1 MDPHK
6 WVNMNVKELKQF
18 FKDVRSEQAEIQQL
32 KDLIQQKEMSLYP
45 KAITYDGLKVQV
57 SPEDRF
63 ANECAAVADLQVE
76 LGASIMR
83 LAKKQIQAEQL
94 IRKLDDSNMR
104 KVMRYYYLTTFDGQ
118 LPTWNQ
124 VAIKMN
130 YYERYVKKLHGSAL
144 LELSRIL
151 LEEDLKKEDTL

>member
-1 MDPHK
+1 
-6 WVNMNVKELKQF
+6 MNIKELKQF

-32 KDLIQQKEMSLYP
+32 KELIAQKEMSLLP
-45 KAITYDGLKVQV
+45 GAITYERDKVQI

-63 ANECAAVADLQVE
+63 SKECAAITDLQME

-83 LAKKQIQAEQL
+83 LARKQIQAENMIRL
-94 IRKLDDSNMR
+94 IDDSNER
-104 KVMRYYYLTTFDGQ
+104 KVMRYYYITLFDGQ

-130 YYERYVKKLHGSAL
+130 YYERYVKKIHGSAL
-144 LELSRIL
+144 FHLSVKL
-151 LEEDLKKEDTL
+151 DEKGDSKVDTF

>member
-1 MDPHK
+1 
-6 WVNMNVKELKQF
+6 MNVKELKQF

-76 LGASIMR
+76 LGASIMK
-83 LAKKQIQAEQL
+83 LARKQIQAENM
-94 IRKLDDSNMR
+94 IRQIEDSNER
-104 KVMRYYYLTTFDGQ
+104 KVMRYYYLSLFDGQ

-130 YYERYVKKLHGSAL
+130 YYERYVKKIHGSAL
-144 LELSRIL
+144 YHLTAKLGQKS
-151 LEEDLKKEDTL
+151 DSKVDTF

>member
-1 MDPHK
+1 
-6 WVNMNVKELKQF
+6 MNVKELKQF

-76 LGASIMR
+76 LGASIMK
-83 LAKKQIQAEQL
+83 LARKQIQAENM
-94 IRKLDDSNMR
+94 IRQIEDSNER
-104 KVMRYYYLTTFDGQ
+104 KVMRYYYLSLFDGQ

-130 YYERYVKKLHGSAL
+130 YYERYVKKIHGSAL
-144 LELSRIL
+144 YHLAAKLGQTS
-151 LEEDLKKEDTL
+151 DSKVDTF

>member
-1 MDPHK
+1 
-6 WVNMNVKELKQF
+6 MNVKELKQF

-45 KAITYDGLKVQV
+45 KAITYDGEKVQV

-63 ANECAAVADLQVE
+63 ATECAAVADLQVE
-76 LGASIMR
+76 LGASIMK
-83 LAKKQIQAEQL
+83 LARKQIQAEQL
-94 IRKLDDSNMR
+94 IRKIEDSNER
-104 KVMRYYYLTTFDGQ
+104 KVMRYYYLTLFDGQ

-144 LELSRIL
+144 LELSGIL
-151 LEEDLKKEDTL
+151 SKETDEK

>member
-1 MDPHK
+1 
-6 WVNMNVKELKQF
+6 MNVKELKQF

-83 LAKKQIQAEQL
+83 LARKQIQAEQL

-104 KVMRYYYLTTFDGQ
+104 KVMRYYYLTIFDGQ

-144 LELSRIL
+144 LELSKIL

>member
-1 MDPHK
+1 
-6 WVNMNVKELKQF
+6 MNSKELKQF
-18 FKDVRSEQAEIQQL
+18 FRDVRSEQAEIQQI
-32 KDLIQQKEMSLYP
+32 KDIIQQKELSLFP
-45 KAITYDGLKVQV
+45 KAIVYDSDKVQV

-63 ANECAAVADLQVE
+63 GKECAAVADLEME

-83 LAKKQIQAEQL
+83 LAKKQIKAEQM
-94 IRKLDDSNMR
+94 IRQIEDSNER

-130 YYERYVKKLHGSAL
+130 YYERYVKKIHGSAL
-144 LELSRIL
+144 IHLSETL
-151 LEEDLKKEDTL
+151 SKGSFEETNGKEDTF